1 MPESIPEILEELRE
15 GRMIIL
21 VDDEE
26 RENEGDLVI
35 AAEKISPEAINFM
48 ATHARGLICL
58 ALTPERIAELDLPPM
73 TQENTSQFETAF
85 HVSVEAA
92 TGVTTGISAHDRAR
106 TVQVAVDPNS
116 TPSDLVRPGHIFP
129 LRAREGGVLVRAGQ
143 TEGSVDLARLA
154 GLTPAAVICEIMNE
168 DGTMARMPQLRTFA
182 DKHGIQICS
191 VESLI
196 KYRRIHEQLVTRAA
210 ETVLPTEHGEFRLVV
225 YDTEIDDKNHL
236 ALVKGDVAGKK
247 DVAVRVHSE
256 CMTGDVFHSMRCD
269 CGSQLNEAMRILSE
283 EDCGV
288 LVYMRQEGRGIG
300 LVNKIKAYRL
310 QDEGMD
316 TEEAN
321 VHLGFDPDPR
331 EYGIGAQILKDLGI
345 TTMRLITNNPV
356 KRAGLQGYGL
366 EITGRIPIEIPA
378 NEHNIEYLRTKKTKF
393 GHLLTEFETLSEQ
406 GVDVTAVQEVEG
418 SET

>member
-1 MPESIPEILEELRE
+1 T
-15 GRMIIL
+15 
-21 VDDEE
+21 
-26 RENEGDLVI
+26 
-35 AAEKISPEAINFM
+35 PEAINFM

-58 ALTPERIAELDLPPM
+58 PLTSERIAKLDLPPM
-73 TQENTSQFETAF
+73 TQENTSQYGTAF
-85 HVSVEAA
+85 HVSIEAA

-106 TVQVAVDPNS
+106 TIQVAVGPNS
-116 TPSDLVRPGHIFP
+116 TPSDLVRPGHVFP
-129 LRAREGGVLVRAGQ
+129 LRARDGGVLVRAGQ
-143 TEGSVDLARLA
+143 TEGSVDLTRLA

-168 DGTMARMPQLRTFA
+168 DGTMARMPQLRAFA
-182 DKHGIQICS
+182 DKHGVQICS

-210 ETVLPTEHGEFRLVV
+210 ETVLPTEHGEFHLVV
-225 YDTEIDDKNHL
+225 YDTEIDDKNHI
-236 ALVKGDVAGKK
+236 ALVKGDVAGKQ

-256 CMTGDVFHSMRCD
+256 CMTGDVFQSMRCD
-269 CGSQLNEAMRILSE
+269 CGKQLYEAMRILNAE
-283 EDCGV
+283 GCGV

-300 LVNKIKAYRL
+300 LVNKIKAYQL

-378 NEHNIEYLRTKKTKF
+378 NEHNIEYLRTKKIKF

-406 GVDVTAVQEVEG
+406 GVDVSATREVEG

>member
-1 MPESIPEILEELRE
+1 MPESIPKVLQELRE

-21 VDDEE
+21 VDDED

-35 AAEKISPEAINFM
+35 AAEKITPEAINFM

-58 ALTPERIAELDLPPM
+58 PLTSERIAKLDLPPM
-73 TQENTSQFETAF
+73 TEENTSQYGTAF
-85 HVSVEAA
+85 HVSIEAA

-106 TVQVAVDPNS
+106 TIQVAVAPNS
-116 TPSDLVRPGHIFP
+116 MPSDLVRPGHVFP
-129 LRAREGGVLVRAGQ
+129 LRARDGGVLVRAGQ
-143 TEGSVDLARLA
+143 TEGSVDLTRLA

-168 DGTMARMPQLRTFA
+168 DGTMARMPQLRAFA
-182 DKHGIQICS
+182 DKHGVQICS

-225 YDTEIDDKNHL
+225 YDTEIDDKNHI
-236 ALVKGDVAGKK
+236 ALVKGDVAGKQ

-269 CGSQLNEAMRILSE
+269 CGNQLHEAMRILSE
-283 EDCGV
+283 EGCGV

-300 LVNKIKAYRL
+300 LVNKIKAYQL

-366 EITGRIPIEIPA
+366 EITGRMPIEIPA
-378 NEHNIEYLRTKKTKF
+378 NEHNVKYLKTKKDKF
-393 GHLLTEFETLSEQ
+393 GHMLSEFEVPSKEGQ
-406 GVDVTAVQEVEG
+406 DRPVAQEAEG